1 MIAASV
7 STSTALVGSS
17 RIRIGASFRKARAS
31 EIRWRSPA
39 HAPFSNQRPVAV
51 RQTYDEIVRVGELGG
66 SNDLLLA
73 SSRPGICN
81 IFCNIRGEQNGLLEH
96 EGKLVPKVVEL
107 VVTDIDPVQQDLTAG
122 HVVKPGQKADQRG
135 FACTGSTYEADPG
148 TGRNVEL
155 NVVKDRPVVL
165 ISERDVSKRD
175 GTQGA

>member
-1 MIAASV
+1 MV
-7 STSTALVGSS
+7 
-17 RIRIGASFRKARAS
+17 
-31 EIRWRSPA
+31 W
-39 HAPFSNQRPVAV
+39 
-51 RQTYDEIVRVGELGG
+51 VGELGG

-122 HVVKPGQKADQRG
+122 HVVKSGQKADQRG
-135 FACTGSTYEADPG
+135 FACTGPTYEADPG
-148 TGRNVEL
+148 TRRNVEP

-175 GTQGA
+175 GTQGARQRLGVPTLDDLRHFIEQQEGALDTGKMALKTAHFSS